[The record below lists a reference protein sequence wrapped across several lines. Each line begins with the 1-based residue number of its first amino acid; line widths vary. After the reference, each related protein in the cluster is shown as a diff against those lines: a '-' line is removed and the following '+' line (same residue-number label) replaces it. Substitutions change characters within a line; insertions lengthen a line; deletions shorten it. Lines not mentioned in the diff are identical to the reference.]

1 MIDEH
6 KQYEE
11 LKQIVIARLE
21 TLNPDTKIIFMDR
34 GEPLSVSDMLDEIRN
49 DSDLGKKIVEVQL
62 AYIKM
67 LTSGEIDR

>member
-1 MIDEH
+1 MIDER

-21 TLNPDTKIIFMDR
+21 TLNPDAKIIFMDK
-34 GEPLSVSDMLDEIRN
+34 GEPISVSDMLDEVKN
-49 DSDLGKKIVEVQL
+49 DSDLGKKIVEVQF

-67 LTSGEIDR
+67 LASSEIDR